1 MPTGIRNFSIATT
14 DVGSG
19 THISIMDKQ
28 QVAFDSTL
36 YRN

>member
-1 MPTGIRNFSIATT
+1 MPTRIRNFSIATK
-14 DVGSG
+14 DVASG

-28 QVAFDSTL
+28 QVAFDSTF